1 MHPSA
6 SAGKPPLL
14 PSSVNR
20 AKSTHNPDSRAVV
33 VAKGTNPDSS
43 AAVVFGQSIIRY
55 CSDGKL
61 NPNGE
66 FNLNK
71 EQLSS
76 LLDRVINYIED
87 QTGVLPSVVSGTA
100 ANKPASNNPT
110 DPDLWDWNRWESG
123 LGIKDMPHRHRS
135 VICLILGANIGRDEG
150 KILALFRHPIFEDSL
165 RNAKIPTNTLE
176 SLHVRNFIQLKECSS
191 IFDKVLDFYGDQGDI
206 KPAGIIK
213 SAIALGYLPRVDIE
227 RLVQVGRR

>member
-1 MHPSA
+1 MNT
-6 SAGKPPLL
+6 SAGKSPLL
-14 PSSVNR
+14 PSSVDR
-20 AKSTHNPDSRAVV
+20 AESTHNPDSRAVV

-61 NPNGE
+61 NLNGE

-76 LLDRVINYIED
+76 LLDRVINYIQD

-110 DPDLWDWNRWESG
+110 DPDRWELDRWESG
-123 LGIKDMPHRHRS
+123 LGIKDMPNRHRG
-135 VICLILGANIGRDEG
+135 VICLILGANIGRDQG
-150 KILALFRHPIFEDSL
+150 KILALFRHPIFENSL
-165 RNAKIPTNTLE
+165 RKAKVPTNTLE
-176 SLHVRNFIQLKECSS
+176 SLHVRNFIRLKECSS
-191 IFDKVLDFYGDQGDI
+191 IFAKLLDFYGEQGDI

-213 SAIALGYLPRVDIE
+213 SAIALGYLSETDIK
-227 RLVQVGRR
+227 RLVQVSRK